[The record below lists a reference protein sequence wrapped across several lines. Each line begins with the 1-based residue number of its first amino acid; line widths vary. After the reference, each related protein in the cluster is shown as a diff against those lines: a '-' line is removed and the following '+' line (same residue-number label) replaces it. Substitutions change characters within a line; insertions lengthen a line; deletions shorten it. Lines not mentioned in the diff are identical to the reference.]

1 MPDISA
7 PRLSPQ
13 EAVGQSESFLLFQ
26 EQLSLA
32 ARADRPVLVVGER
45 GCGKE
50 LAAMRLHYL
59 SARWQGPL
67 ETVNCAALP
76 PALVESELFGH
87 EPGAFTGAVARRV
100 GRFEA
105 ANQGTLFLD
114 ELARLP
120 KSAQAKI
127 LRVVEQQTL
136 ERVGSSRTLDVDV
149 RVVGATNQD
158 LPSMAANG
166 KFLPD
171 LLDRLSFEV
180 LTLPPLRERG
190 DDVVL
195 LAEYFAA
202 RFAAE
207 ARLAPPLLSE
217 KAVAQLYAYD
227 WPGNVRELK
236 NAVERAV
243 HRSGGGEIFEIPL
256 HPFDS
261 PYRPAPDPASG
272 RPKRA
277 LRQEP
282 QPAKR
287 TEPANLREAVQN
299 LEIEL
304 LQEALA
310 RARNN
315 QRRAAVLLG
324 LSYHQLRGMLRKYKE
339 HLDS

>member
-1 MPDISA
+1 MENLSA
-7 PRLSPQ
+7 LRPSPQ
-13 EAVGQSESFLLFQ
+13 EAVGQSESFLQFQ
-26 EQLSLA
+26 EHLSRA
-32 ARADRPVLVVGER
+32 AKADRPVLIVGER

-59 SARWQGPL
+59 SSRWQGPL
-67 ETVNCAALP
+67 ETLNCAALP

-87 EPGAFTGAVARRV
+87 EAGAFTGAVARRM

-105 ANQGTLFLD
+105 ANQGALFLD

-120 KSAQAKI
+120 KPAQAKI

-136 ERVGSSRTLDVDV
+136 ERVGSSRTLAVDV
-149 RVVGATNQD
+149 RVLGATNQD
-158 LPSMAANG
+158 LPSLAAKG
-166 KFLPD
+166 RFLPD

-190 DDVVL
+190 DDVLL
-195 LAEYFAA
+195 LAEHFAA
-202 RFAAE
+202 RFAVE
-207 ARLAPPLLSE
+207 TRLAPPLFSDR
-217 KAVAQLYAYD
+217 AIAQLYDYD
-227 WPGNVRELK
+227 WPGNIRELK

-243 HRSGGGEIFEIPL
+243 HRAGGGEISDIPL

-261 PYRPAPDPASG
+261 PYRPAPDPA
-272 RPKRA
+272 PA
-277 LRQEP
+277 LSKKKPLETP
-282 QPAKR
+282 QVAKSKA
-287 TEPANLREAVQN
+287 PCNLHEEVQG

-315 QRRAAVLLG
+315 QRRAAGLLG
-324 LSYHQLRGMLRKYKE
+324 LSYHQLRGMLRKYKDR
-339 HLDS
+339 LDF

>member
-1 MPDISA
+1 
-7 PRLSPQ
+7 
-13 EAVGQSESFLLFQ
+13 VGQSESFLLFQ

-100 GRFEA
+100 GRFE
-105 ANQGTLFLD
+105 
-114 ELARLP
+114 
-120 KSAQAKI
+120 AKI